1 MNDPIKDFVER
12 HREEFD
18 HLEAPVFKLD
28 QLKPKSQR
36 TPEVRK
42 RSFSMLYGNKWLVA
56 ASILVT
62 LTCAWFFFYQRDG
75 KNPEVQLAGQNT
87 KNSLK
92 KVFDADSAKIE
103 VAPLADP
110 RMEQQAKQDVH
121 EMKQEAPEMKQKA
134 TEIITLEPGRFAK
147 LKDSTSASR
156 RLLAIL
162 EIEETGKIDRKVI
175 DMLALTLN
183 HDGNTNVR
191 LAALSLMQKYSDNE
205 HVSALLVSSLY
216 AQGDPIV
223 QLGLVTTL
231 GKMKNIEIND
241 KLESLVNSPE
251 TFAAVR
257 DEAYRILLNQNRL

>member
-1 MNDPIKDFVER
+1 MNDPIKDFVEG

-28 QLKPKSQR
+28 QLKPKFQQI
-36 TPEVRK
+36 PEVRK
-42 RSFSMLYGNKWLVA
+42 RSFSILNGNKWLVA
-56 ASILVT
+56 ASILIT
-62 LTCAWFFFYQRDG
+62 LTCAWFFFYP
-75 KNPEVQLAGQNT
+75 KHEKKPEVQLAGQNPKSIPKT
-87 KNSLK
+87 L
-92 KVFDADSAKIE
+92 VEADSARIE
-103 VAPLADP
+103 VAPLAED
-110 RMEQQAKQDVH
+110 RMEQQVKQR
-121 EMKQEAPEMKQKA
+121 EPKTKQKA
-134 TEIITLEPGRFAK
+134 KENIIPVPSRYAK
-147 LKDSTSASR
+147 LKDSTSASM

-162 EIEETGKIDRKVI
+162 EIEEAGKIDKSVI

-216 AQGDPIV
+216 EQGDPIV

-257 DEAYRILLNQNRL
+257 DEAYRILLNQNKL